1 MTLWVGIAA
10 MVGLALAFVLLP
22 LQRGGEGRRGLLA
35 AVLLGLP
42 LLSAGLYAF
51 LGAPEILEAQALV
64 DAQGRRDAGAMLTAL
79 ERKLDKEPQDAEG
92 WSALGRSYIA
102 MQRLADAEAALGKAM
117 ALAPKDARIL
127 AQYAEVLGLQA
138 GSLEGRPLQLL
149 MEALEIDH
157 DEEKALELAGLAAFQ
172 REEWAQSLYFW
183 RRLLKKLPRES
194 EFYEGIAQ
202 AVRLAEQKATEGSGL
217 GDRARLAAPDNRK
230 GRP

>member
-1 MTLWVGIAA
+1 MTFWLVIAG
-10 MVGLALAFVLLP
+10 MVILALAFLLRP
-22 LQRGGEGRRGLLA
+22 LWREGETRRAVLA
-35 AVLLGLP
+35 AIALGVP
-42 LLSAGLYAF
+42 LLTAGLYFF

-64 DAQGRRDAGAMLTAL
+64 DAQGRRDAGAMLSAL
-79 ERKLDKEPQDAEG
+79 ERKLDKEPEDAEG
-92 WSALGRSYIA
+92 WHALGRSYVA
-102 MQRLADAEAALGKAM
+102 MQRLGEAEAALAKAV

-138 GSLEGRPLQLL
+138 GGLEGRPRQLL
-149 MEALEIDH
+149 MEALEIDP
-157 DEEKALELAGLAAFQ
+157 DEEKALELSGLAAFQ

-202 AVRLAEQKATEGSGL
+202 AVRLAEQKAMAGSGL
-217 GDRARLAAPDNRK
+217 GDRARLAAPESGK